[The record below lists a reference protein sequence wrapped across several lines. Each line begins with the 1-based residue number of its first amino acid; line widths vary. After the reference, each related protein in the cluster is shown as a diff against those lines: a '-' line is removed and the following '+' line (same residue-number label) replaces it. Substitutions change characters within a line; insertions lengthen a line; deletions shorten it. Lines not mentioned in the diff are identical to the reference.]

1 MTRFMV
7 LAVRRGGRVSG
18 DHPRSSMVLRGVMT
32 KPDCQTMGAK
42 GRAPGDRHVRL
53 YG

>member
-1 MTRFMV
+1 MPRVMT

-18 DHPRSSMVLRGVMT
+18 DHSRKSMVLKDVMT
-32 KPDCQTMGAK
+32 KPDCQTTGAK